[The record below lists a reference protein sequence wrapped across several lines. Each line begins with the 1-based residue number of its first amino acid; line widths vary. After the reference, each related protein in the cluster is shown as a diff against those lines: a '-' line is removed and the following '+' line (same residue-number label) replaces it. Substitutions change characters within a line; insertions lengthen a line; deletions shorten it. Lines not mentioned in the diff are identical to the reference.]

1 MEGSEEFTGL
11 VDALASF
18 KLWQAILV
26 FIVSFVI
33 LNIIKS
39 IASTIFQF
47 IMFKTDVLGIGSTVE
62 YKGKK
67 GMIKDIGIRRILI
80 ELEGENSTLF
90 IRTMDWK
97 NLILIIPD
105 EIPNKKKE

>member
-1 MEGSEEFTGL
+1 MEGSQELTGL
-11 VDALASF
+11 VDVLTSF
-18 KLWQAILV
+18 ELWQAIFV
-26 FIVSFVI
+26 FIVGFVI

-39 IASTIFQF
+39 IASNIFQF
-47 IMFKTDVLGIGSTVE
+47 ILFKTDVFGIGSYVE

-67 GMIKDIGIRRILI
+67 GIIKEIGLRRILL
-80 ELEGENSTLF
+80 ELEGENSTMY

-105 EIPNKKKE
+105 ELPKDKG

>member
-1 MEGSEEFTGL
+1 MEGSQEITGL
-11 VDALASF
+11 VNVLTSYE
-18 KLWQAILV
+18 LWQAVFV
-26 FIVSFVI
+26 FIVGFVV

-39 IASTIFQF
+39 IASNIFQF
-47 IMFKTDVLGIGSTVE
+47 ILFKTDVFGIGSYVE

-67 GMIKDIGIRRILI
+67 GIIKEIGLRRILL
-80 ELEGENSTLF
+80 ELEGENSTMF

-105 EIPNKKKE
+105 ELGKNKD